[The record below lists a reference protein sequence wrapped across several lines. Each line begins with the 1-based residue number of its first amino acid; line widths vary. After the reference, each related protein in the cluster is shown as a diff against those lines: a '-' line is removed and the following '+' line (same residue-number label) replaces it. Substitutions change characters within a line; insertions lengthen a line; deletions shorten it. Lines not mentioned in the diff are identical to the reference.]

1 MFIDWTGKTT
11 EGVTTTTSA
20 AVTTTTT
27 TIAAATAR
35 TTAQSFVYLVVC
47 WVN

>member
-1 MFIDWTGKTT
+1 MFVDWTGKTT
-11 EGVTTTTSA
+11 EGVTTTTPA
-20 AVTTTTT
+20 AATT
-27 TIAAATAR
+27 TIAAATTR